1 MRDFEDY
8 CWRDVVTEAELHIYS
23 AYVRERGVGK
33 HPALLVV
40 HPGAGLEIPAA
51 WTGPAAQLLSEARR
65 RGLLVRLDP
74 RELVRVLGA
83 VPVDA
88 AQ

>member
-1 MRDFEDY
+1 MLVF
-8 CWRDVVTEAELHIYS
+8 AERSVLDHD
-23 AYVRERGVGK
+23 GVCING
-33 HPALLVV
+33 
-40 HPGAGLEIPAA
+40 G
-51 WTGPAAQLLSEARR
+51 RC
-65 RGLLVRLDP
+65 GLLVRLQP